1 MCIRDRNEAW
11 FENVAF
17 SDQEGAEPVA
27 GAPCR
32 LVLRVNAT
40 EDLVDPLVDVRFL
53 SQKGLL
59 TGLRFTSGH
68 LGAGGLDEQIEASL
82 PSLGMTAGLYGVR
95 IDIRSAGKIVA
106 TKYFNI
112 KVRWL
117 PAGAAPNR
125 PLESTWSVA
134 TSSDLGNEFALDLDT
149 ASQ

>member
-1 MCIRDRNEAW
+1 M
-11 FENVAF
+11 
-17 SDQEGAEPVA
+17 
-27 GAPCR
+27 
-32 LVLRVNAT
+32 NAT
-40 EDLVDPLVDVRFL
+40 EELSDPLVDVRFL
-53 SQKGLL
+53 SQKGIF

-68 LGAGGLDEQIEASL
+68 LGPGGLDEQIEASL

-106 TKYFNI
+106 TKHLNI

-134 TSSDLGNEFALDLDT
+134 TSSDTESDTESDFAFDLDP
-149 ASQ
+149 ASK